1 MRRMH
6 ELETVGNEVV
16 SIDGYT
22 FPEPVIP
29 EPVSPINIRE
39 ISDIGQYNVI
49 INDLEDGKSYII
61 LVYTSSNG
69 VVHATNTIFEINY
82 NKNYSV
88 SSCNGVVKRSSGT
101 YNYYINDTDFPGV
114 DIQKVYVIQLDY
126 TPLT

>member
-6 ELETVGNEVV
+6 ELDMVGNEIV

-22 FPEPVIP
+22 FKQPDIP

-39 ISDIGQYNVI
+39 ITNIGQYNVI
-49 INDLEDGKSYII
+49 INDLEDGKNYIV

-69 VVHATNTIFEINY
+69 AVHSTNTIFEINY
-82 NKNYSV
+82 SKNYSV
-88 SSCNGVVKRSSGT
+88 SSCNGMIKRNSGT

-114 DIQKVYVIQLDY
+114 DIQAVYVIQLDY
-126 TPLT
+126 TPIT